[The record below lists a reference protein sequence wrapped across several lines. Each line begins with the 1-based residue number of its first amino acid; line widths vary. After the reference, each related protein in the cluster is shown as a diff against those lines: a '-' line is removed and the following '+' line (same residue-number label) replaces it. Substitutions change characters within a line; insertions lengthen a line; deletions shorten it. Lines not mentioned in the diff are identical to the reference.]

1 MAIVK
6 PSPAVSSIRGS
17 LGGAVFRIHRGKII
31 TYSKPRPRRPNST
44 AQQTSKAAHSRCT
57 RRWIT
62 VLSAAQRAA
71 WDRLAA
77 AHHFPA
83 DAPHHPATTGYSLY
97 LSENVRRIVAA
108 IAILDTAPANCRT
121 YHPPNVV
128 FAWVTNTRFSIS
140 YATDPLITGESVIIR
155 LLHPFS
161 PAVKNPRA
169 WTRKEWTGN
178 GPYSG
183 IAYYDIPAPRQSGSH
198 LRITITKV
206 GPLALSSRPRVWD
219 TTWPA

>member
-17 LGGAVFRIHRGKII
+17 LGGAVFRFHRGKII

-44 AQQTSKAAHSRCT
+44 AQQTSKAAHSLCT

-77 AHHFPA
+77 AHHFAA

-108 IAILDTAPANCRT
+108 IAILDTAPANCLT
-121 YHPPNVV
+121 YHPPNVA
-128 FAWVTNTRFSIS
+128 FIQSTYTQFGIN
-140 YATDPLITGESVIIR
+140 YATDPLLTGETAIIR
-155 LLHPFS
+155 LLHPYS
-161 PAVKNPRA
+161 RAAHNPRSWSRQT
-169 WTRKEWTGN
+169 WTTPGPKTG
-178 GPYSG
+178 
-183 IAYYDIPAPRQSGSH
+183 AVYYA
-198 LRITITKV
+198 ITGASLVGRHIRFLVTKV

-219 TTWPA
+219 TRWWS